1 MRYLHA
7 EMEQHDGGGRHAA
20 AAASPDEGVPSVA
33 LRHEPDPD
41 ADIHAA
47 IRRGDHR
54 NALTAIDEQFG
65 DAIYRFVRN
74 LVGADDLADD
84 VYQTTLIEAY
94 RDLASFGGRSSLR
107 TWLFAIARHRCLDA
121 LKANRRRV
129 ARFEST
135 ADAPEVPDGRPAADE
150 RMSDSQ
156 VLAALERCLEELPAE
171 LRMVLLLRFQEG
183 FGYDDIARITRLRN
197 ETLRARVSRAM
208 PALRTCIEKTSG
220 TL

>member
-1 MRYLHA
+1 MEHDDAIACHA
-7 EMEQHDGGGRHAA
+7 D
-20 AAASPDEGVPSVA
+20 AAASPDVGVSSV
-33 LRHEPDPD
+33 D
-41 ADIHAA
+41 ADIRAA
-47 IRRGDHR
+47 IVRGDHR
-54 NALTAIDEQFG
+54 AALTKIDERFG
-65 DAIYRFVRN
+65 DAVFRFVRN
-74 LVGADDLADD
+74 LMGADDLADD

-94 RDLASFGGRSSLR
+94 RDLTSFGGRSSLR

-135 ADAPEVPDGRPAADE
+135 ADAPEVADARPTADE

-156 VLAALERCLEELPAE
+156 VRAALEHCLAALAPE

-197 ETLRARVSRAM
+197 ETLRARISRAM
-208 PALRTCIEKTSG
+208 PALRACIEKQG
-220 TL
+220 AL

>member
-1 MRYLHA
+1 MRYLQA
-7 EMEQHDGGGRHAA
+7 EMEQHDGGGRHAEA
-20 AAASPDEGVPSVA
+20 SASPDQGVPSIA
-33 LRHEPDPD
+33 LPREDAD
-41 ADIHAA
+41 ADIRAVIA
-47 IRRGDHR
+47 RGDHR
-54 NALTAIDEQFG
+54 DALTRIDARFG
-65 DAIYRFVRN
+65 DGVYRFVRN
-74 LVGADDLADD
+74 LMGADDLADD

-94 RDLASFGGRSSLR
+94 RDLASFGGKSSLR

-135 ADAPEVPDGRPAADE
+135 ADAPEVADARPAPDE

-171 LRMVLLLRFQEG
+171 MRMVLLLRFQEG
-183 FGYDDIARITRLRN
+183 FSYDDIARITRLRN

-208 PALRTCIEKTSG
+208 PALRTCIEQAG
-220 TL
+220 AL